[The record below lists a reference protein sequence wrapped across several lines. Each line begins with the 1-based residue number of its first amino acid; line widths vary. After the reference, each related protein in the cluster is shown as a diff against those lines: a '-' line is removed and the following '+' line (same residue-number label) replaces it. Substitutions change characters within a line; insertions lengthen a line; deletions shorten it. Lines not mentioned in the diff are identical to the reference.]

1 MIDFNNIASLKQNGF
16 TGFKSVKELWEDR
29 TAIPGEKGIYLIDL
43 DGILRIF
50 SGRLSYDKGAAIIHT
65 LRHEIQNDDL
75 FFEVMSTFQ
84 EDYSGSTATGEDF
97 KNTAEEVTGMNFDQF
112 FDQWYYGEGYPI
124 YDLEWY
130 SAGGVFHLTSTQTTS
145 ASTPL
150 FDMLLDLQLTF
161 ADETDTIDRYD
172 EKIMVKEK
180 TKTIRQLQKW
190 SYGVTLRVGYKFV
203 TVYAYYQISDIFEK
217 GKGPEISPV
226 SLGLTITP
234 F

>member
-1 MIDFNNIASLKQNGF
+1 MKKPHIFLLTAVLLLLGLESFSQVISESAKRKFTVGADVFYDFWIYSQEEPFMDEFFDLRVMQQGA
-16 TGFKSVKELWEDR
+16 TGFMQYNMQIGKKELASF
-29 TAIPGEKGIYLIDL
+29 AIGLGIRNHNMYSNSLIENIKADTIKFVSIPDDVDYRKAKINLTYIDL
-43 DGILRIF
+43 PIEIKLRWKNGLKIVPGF
-50 SGRLSYDKGAAIIHT
+50 KVGYLMDSKQKYKG
-65 LRHEIQNDDL
+65 
-75 FFEVMSTFQ
+75 
-84 EDYSGSTATGEDF
+84 
-97 KNTAEEVTGMNFDQF
+97 
-112 FDQWYYGEGYPI
+112 
-124 YDLEWY
+124 
-130 SAGGVFHLTSTQTTS
+130 
-145 ASTPL
+145 
-150 FDMLLDLQLTF
+150 
-161 ADETDTIDRYD
+161 DRYD